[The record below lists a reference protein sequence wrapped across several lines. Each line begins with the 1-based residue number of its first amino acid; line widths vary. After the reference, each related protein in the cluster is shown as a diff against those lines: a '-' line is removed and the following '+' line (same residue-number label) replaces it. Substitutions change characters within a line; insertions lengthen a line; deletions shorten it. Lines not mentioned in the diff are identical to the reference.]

1 MAAAAADQR
10 LQSPAPTFSLS
21 LRHVVRQAGAVPS
34 SDLLEQ
40 GDETLFLVGR
50 QCGGP
55 IGAATE

>member
-1 MAAAAADQR
+1 VR
-10 LQSPAPTFSLS
+10 L
-21 LRHVVRQAGAVPS
+21 AGAVPS